1 MSRMVP
7 PGHARR
13 SSRHPPAR
21 VEGAWIGPA
30 GSRYSAQVLDR
41 QAPAAAVPA
50 HPAAARDPRRPHA
63 AARRW
68 RARASAWAPPSIAA
82 AVLLARFAALYDRHL
97 IVDDAYISFR
107 YADNLVRGWGLVY
120 NPGERVEGY
129 SNFLWT
135 ILLAAGARLGLDV
148 VQLSVV
154 LALGAAL
161 ATVALLWVWSRR
173 LFGAGATGADGMGGA
188 LLAALPPVLYAA
200 TGSQARYAV
209 SGMETLLFGLL
220 VAAAAYLLTM
230 RDSPLAA
237 GCVFALA
244 AMTRPEG
251 ALYGLV
257 AGCLVLLPVLRAGP
271 LRSPLLLAGG
281 FLALFVPYFAWR
293 WSYYGYPLPN
303 TFYAK
308 VGGLTWP
315 HLARGGEQLAQVST
329 WWSVYPL
336 LIVAA
341 AALPSR
347 WANTKPQQ
355 TLRLAAA
362 FVAVTAASFVVV
374 GGDYLA
380 FFGPR
385 FLMPALPFLLLLAS
399 AGLGSA
405 CRRLGGTAGGRRAV
419 RARRIAVAAA
429 GALLLLANALWLAWP
444 ARYFDGAGLAE
455 LMAGREELGRYL
467 GAATA
472 PGTVMADGSA
482 GIVPYLAR
490 RVNIDMFGLADL
502 HIGHM
507 TPLPIGPKNVAHEK
521 YDPRYVLRRRP
532 DLLITYLD
540 RGGVPKTAGLPRVK
554 DWVWACYRPLVLL
567 RAFPGRDG
575 SRLLPSRVFTAE
587 LFDAGYA
594 TTVLERRHGDDAA
607 RCAAY
612 DGN

>member
-1 MSRMVP
+1 
-7 PGHARR
+7 
-13 SSRHPPAR
+13 
-21 VEGAWIGPA
+21 
-30 GSRYSAQVLDR
+30 
-41 QAPAAAVPA
+41 
-50 HPAAARDPRRPHA
+50 
-63 AARRW
+63 
-68 RARASAWAPPSIAA
+68 
-82 AVLLARFAALYDRHL
+82 
-97 IVDDAYISFR
+97 
-107 YADNLVRGWGLVY
+107 
-120 NPGERVEGY
+120 
-129 SNFLWT
+129 
-135 ILLAAGARLGLDV
+135 
-148 VQLSVV
+148 
-154 LALGAAL
+154 
-161 ATVALLWVWSRR
+161 
-173 LFGAGATGADGMGGA
+173 MGGA
-188 LLAALPPVLYAA
+188 LLAALPPLLFAA
-200 TGSQARYAV
+200 TGSQARYVV

-220 VAAAAYLLTM
+220 VLAAAYLLEM
-230 RDSPLAA
+230 RDAPLAA
-237 GCVFALA
+237 GGAFALA

-251 ALYGLV
+251 AMYGLV
-257 AGCLVLLPVLRAGP
+257 AGCLVLLPVLGHGDEIPGPEREGCDGRSGWRRRAVEP
-271 LRSPLLLAGG
+271 RWRALLLAGG
-281 FLALFVPYFAWR
+281 FLVLFVPYFAWR
-293 WSYYGYPLPN
+293 WRYYGYPLPN

-308 VGGLTWP
+308 VSGLSRM
-315 HLARGGEQLAQVST
+315 HLARGAELLAQVAA

-336 LIVAA
+336 VAVAA
-341 AALPSR
+341 AALPSLR
-347 WANTKPQQ
+347 RRRS
-355 TLRLAAA
+355 LRLAAA
-362 FVAVTAASFVVV
+362 FVAATAASFVAV

-399 AGLGSA
+399 AGLGNL
-405 CRRLGGTAGGRRAV
+405 CRWVGGT
-419 RARRIAVAAA
+419 RARRIVVATA

-444 ARYFDGAGLAE
+444 ARHFDGASLAE

-467 GAATA
+467 GATTA

-567 RAFPGRDG
+567 RAFPGPDG
-575 SRLLPSRVFTAE
+575 RRLLPSRVFTAE

-594 TTVLERRHGDDAA
+594 TTVLERRRGDDAA

-612 DGN
+612 DGK